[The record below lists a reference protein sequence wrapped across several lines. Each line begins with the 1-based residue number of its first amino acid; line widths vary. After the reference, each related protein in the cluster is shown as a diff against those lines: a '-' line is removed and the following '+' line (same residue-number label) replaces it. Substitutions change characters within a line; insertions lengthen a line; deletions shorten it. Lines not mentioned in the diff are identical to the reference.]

1 MYPDFNAIDEH
12 YFYGGP
18 LGAVWSKDKTTFRI
32 WTPAANEVTVNLYSE
47 GSGGECLGC
56 YPMFCHK
63 GLWETT
69 ILGDLSGKYYTYTVR
84 IGYTEQETID
94 IYARSAGVNGIRGMI
109 FDPVSTQP
117 EGWAESSPV
126 KLESYTDAVIY
137 ELHVRDFSEDESGS
151 FRFRG
156 KFKAFTESGVTNTA
170 GDTIGL
176 DYIAS
181 LGVTHIHLLPV
192 FDYYTV
198 DESDSRPQ
206 FNWGYDP
213 LNYNVPEGS
222 YSTDPYDGAARV
234 REFKE
239 MVLAA
244 HKKGI
249 GIIMDVV
256 YNHTYLTEDSSF
268 TKTFPGYYYR
278 QTHDGKYS
286 NGSGCG
292 NEFASERKMASK
304 YIIDSL
310 CYLAEEYKLDGF
322 RFDLM
327 GLLDIDTLNEAAKRL
342 KEINPSMI
350 LYGEGW
356 TGGAS
361 PLDERRRAVKFNT
374 SSMPD
379 FAVFSDDFRDT
390 VKGNVFSDDSKGY
403 INGADRQLEWKMRSL
418 VCGGIKHPQINY
430 GHFWTDSPC
439 QVVNYVEAHDNLTF
453 HDKLRLSMPNASVDD
468 IIRIDKLG
476 AALIFFSQ
484 GIPFIQAGQEFL
496 RSKPL
501 SNGSFDHNSYHSP
514 DSINSIKWDRL
525 TDYKV
530 LADYYRG
537 LIAVRRKFPDLRM
550 TSGEQVRSSISFT
563 ELGGGA
569 FSAKIG
575 SLTLVV
581 NPTWQDREID
591 AEGAVYADGESA
603 SDTPLR
609 KCSGKEYCRS
619 RSILLIGPDEG
630 SDKETEEAQE

>member
-292 NEFASERKMASK
+292 NEFASERKMASR

-310 CYLAEEYKLDGF
+310 
-322 RFDLM
+322 
-327 GLLDIDTLNEAAKRL
+327 
-342 KEINPSMI
+342 
-350 LYGEGW
+350 
-356 TGGAS
+356 
-361 PLDERRRAVKFNT
+361 
-374 SSMPD
+374 
-379 FAVFSDDFRDT
+379 
-390 VKGNVFSDDSKGY
+390 
-403 INGADRQLEWKMRSL
+403 
-418 VCGGIKHPQINY
+418 
-430 GHFWTDSPC
+430 
-439 QVVNYVEAHDNLTF
+439 
-453 HDKLRLSMPNASVDD
+453 
-468 IIRIDKLG
+468 
-476 AALIFFSQ
+476 
-484 GIPFIQAGQEFL
+484 
-496 RSKPL
+496 
-501 SNGSFDHNSYHSP
+501 
-514 DSINSIKWDRL
+514 
-525 TDYKV
+525 
-530 LADYYRG
+530 
-537 LIAVRRKFPDLRM
+537 
-550 TSGEQVRSSISFT
+550 
-563 ELGGGA
+563 
-569 FSAKIG
+569 
-575 SLTLVV
+575 
-581 NPTWQDREID
+581 
-591 AEGAVYADGESA
+591 
-603 SDTPLR
+603 
-609 KCSGKEYCRS
+609 
-619 RSILLIGPDEG
+619 
-630 SDKETEEAQE
+630 